1 MEKHL
6 LTAGG
11 RIKCL
16 RCTAKSSRFVHPFT
30 VICSNGEN
38 AEARLPF

>member
-1 MEKHL
+1 MEKIL

-16 RCTAKSSRFVHPFT
+16 RCTAKSSSTKQQCGRDVW
-30 VICSNGEN
+30 VVVALQN
-38 AEARLPF
+38 L